1 MNFATT
7 SINDLL
13 VFEPTVYRDDRGFFM
28 ESFNSD
34 SFNNAVG
41 KEIKFVQDNHSFS
54 SKNTL
59 RGLHY
64 QLNPFAQG
72 KLVRVIEG
80 KVLDVAVDLRSN
92 SKTFGHWESV
102 ILSGENNKQFWV
114 PEGFAH
120 GFYVISETA
129 HFLYKTTNFYSKS
142 SEASIAWND
151 PSLNIDWN
159 IGDKSPNLS
168 DKDLMAPK
176 FLDATYF
183 N

>member
-1 MNFATT
+1 MNFETT
-7 SINDLL
+7 SIDDLL
-13 VFEPTVYRDDRGFFM
+13 IFEPTVYKDDRGFFM

-34 SFNNAVG
+34 SFSNAVG

-80 KVLDVAVDLRSN
+80 KVLDVAVDLRLN

-129 HFLYKTTNFYSKS
+129 HFLYKTTNFYSKN

-159 IGDKSPNLS
+159 IGNKSPNLS

-176 FLDATYF
+176 FSDATYF
-183 N
+183 K